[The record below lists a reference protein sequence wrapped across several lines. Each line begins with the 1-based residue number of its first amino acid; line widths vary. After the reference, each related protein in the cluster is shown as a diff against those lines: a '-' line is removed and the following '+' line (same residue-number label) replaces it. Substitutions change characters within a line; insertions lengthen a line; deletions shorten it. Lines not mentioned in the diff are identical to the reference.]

1 MKRTVALAES
11 GQAVFDPR
19 EVFIAIEPRLVS
31 VTIAARIYGVSVRT
45 IEQLIADDGFPT
57 VRIGRRVLI
66 PVAQADRWIEQV
78 AA

>member
-1 MKRTVALAES
+1 MKRTIALADS

-31 VTIAARIYGVSVRT
+31 VAVAARIYGVSVSTLRD
-45 IEQLIADDGFPT
+45 LIADGFPT
-57 VRIGRRVLI
+57 IRIGRRVLI

>member
-1 MKRTVALAES
+1 MNRALADS
-11 GQAVFDPR
+11 GQALDTRHV
-19 EVFIAIEPRLVS
+19 VVQIEPRLVS
-31 VTIAARIYGVSVRT
+31 VTVAARIYGLSVRT

-66 PVAQADRWIEQV
+66 PVAQADRWIERV

>member
-1 MKRTVALAES
+1 MNPALADS
-11 GQAVFDPR
+11 GQAFDAR
-19 EVFIAIEPRLVS
+19 QVVVAIEPRLLS
-31 VTIAARIYGVSVRT
+31 IAVAADVYGISETTLRA
-45 IEQLIADDGFPT
+45 LIADDGFPT